1 MMIPLSGDMGV
12 IEVPIFSYPEFSI
25 EWNQVEFATL
35 DYTHILTNIRG
46 HILKNRY
53 DFCKWDHYRELADNR
68 PDLLSLAFV
77 YDVIDQQ
84 NAAMAI
90 RMFDHDIKEYFISKG
105 YTESAHFVYL
115 VCKWH
120 SACDKCRLSA
130 DFRVGALYE
139 MYEFLMQGVNF
150 NGYPSKLSQRHFRG
164 MPMPTYEA
172 LLQNIN
178 THIQLYQY
186 AHGNT
191 YNAHSIS
198 TLANE
203 SFFSDLTWLDKESPF
218 YPKACNIPK
227 LVGKVVQLN
236 YYKHKANKSY
246 SLQPTAKGTYPVHV
260 FDQEL
265 TLETGDTQHI
275 YKNHFFDIVDT
286 HMSYRSCK
294 TDLSTGLNPHRGVH
308 SVCRYYKTDESTVD
322 PQKRARMK
330 AADIDSP
337 F

>member
-25 EWNQVEFATL
+25 EQNQVEFATL
-35 DYTHILTNIRG
+35 DYTHILTNIHG
-46 HILKNRY
+46 HILKNGY

-68 PDLLSLAFV
+68 PDLLSSAFV

-115 VCKWH
+115 VHKWH
-120 SACDKCRLSA
+120 SACDKHGLSA

-178 THIQLYQY
+178 TCIQLYQY

-191 YNAHSIS
+191 YNV
-198 TLANE
+198 
-203 SFFSDLTWLDKESPF
+203 F
-218 YPKACNIPK
+218 Y
-227 LVGKVVQLN
+227 LYFG
-236 YYKHKANKSY
+236 
-246 SLQPTAKGTYPVHV
+246 
-260 FDQEL
+260 
-265 TLETGDTQHI
+265 
-275 YKNHFFDIVDT
+275 
-286 HMSYRSCK
+286 
-294 TDLSTGLNPHRGVH
+294 
-308 SVCRYYKTDESTVD
+308 
-322 PQKRARMK
+322 
-330 AADIDSP
+330 
-337 F
+337 

>member
-1 MMIPLSGDMGV
+1 MILRST
-12 IEVPIFSYPEFSI
+12 SYPK
-25 EWNQVEFATL
+25 ATQNL
-35 DYTHILTNIRG
+35 LT
-46 HILKNRY
+46 
-53 DFCKWDHYRELADNR
+53 
-68 PDLLSLAFV
+68 LSNWF
-77 YDVIDQQ
+77 
-84 NAAMAI
+84 AMA
-90 RMFDHDIKEYFISKG
+90 M
-105 YTESAHFVYL
+105 
-115 VCKWH
+115 
-120 SACDKCRLSA
+120 SACDKRGLSA

-203 SFFSDLTWLDKESPF
+203 SFFSDLTQLDKRSPF

-246 SLQPTAKGTYPVHV
+246 SLQPSKG
-260 FDQEL
+260 
-265 TLETGDTQHI
+265 HI
-275 YKNHFFDIVDT
+275 
-286 HMSYRSCK
+286 SSSC
-294 TDLSTGLNPHRGVH
+294 V
-308 SVCRYYKTDESTVD
+308 
-322 PQKRARMK
+322 
-330 AADIDSP
+330 
-337 F
+337 